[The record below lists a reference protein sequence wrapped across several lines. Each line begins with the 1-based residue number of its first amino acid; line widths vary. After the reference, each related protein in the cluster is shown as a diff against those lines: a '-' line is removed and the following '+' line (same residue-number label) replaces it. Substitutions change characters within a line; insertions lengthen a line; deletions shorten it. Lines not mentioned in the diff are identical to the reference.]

1 MTAYVDRRWPV
12 HNLDPRV
19 KIAWSVVVSLLAVI
33 LRHPLSLAALLAVA
47 VVPWC
52 LVRRPSLRLRWLLA
66 VVGTTVVGS
75 MVSQGFFYGS
85 APRTEWLTL
94 LPGLSLCKEGIIYGA
109 VVSLRLLSAMAAG
122 GLVVFTTQPS
132 DLVLALHKLRVPE
145 PLAFTLT
152 LALRLLPEMVEQGKR
167 ILAAQ
172 QPQEA
177 GGRGFVSALRRFR
190 RLLVPLLAASLRSA
204 RQAAL
209 AAEIQTRCPAGVP
222 PRDLRLTAADWA
234 ATAGLA
240 LLAAAGIAGAL
251 LGYDAP
257 WGEDPAGPAWLY
269 FAAALGLL
277 AALGAALAL
286 GARKRPFRP
295 FTAHELAMAAVL
307 ICLLRIAVVP
317 WQIGLAKLPGLN
329 ALIFAVPYTVIFL
342 LGLRLVPRPGFA
354 TLLILGQGL
363 FGQLLGGGIN
373 PAWWPYYLWCAF
385 GVEVLL
391 FWTGYQMRN
400 LPVMLAAGML
410 RGLLASSYTYLIA
423 APFIWHKFYAPWY
436 IAMMILMDLAGCAI
450 GAAVAWRLGPAVEK
464 AASASGL

>member
-1 MTAYVDRRWPV
+1 MTAAGDRRWPV
-12 HNLDPRV
+12 QDLDPRV

-33 LRHPLSLAALLAVA
+33 LRHPLWLAALLAVA
-47 VVPWC
+47 VAPWC
-52 LVRRPSLRLRWLLA
+52 LVRRPPVRLRWLLA
-66 VVGTTVVGS
+66 VVGTTVIGS
-75 MVSQGFFYGS
+75 MISQGFFYAA

-94 LPGLSLCKEGIIYGA
+94 LPGLSLCREGIVYGA

-132 DLVLALHKLRVPE
+132 DLVLALRKLRAPE

-177 GGRGFVSALRRFR
+177 GGRGFVSAIRRFR
-190 RLLVPLLAASLRSA
+190 RMLAPLLAAALGSA

-209 AAEIQTRCPAGVP
+209 AAEVRAGCPAGVP
-222 PRDLRLTAADWA
+222 PRGLRFAAADWA
-234 ATAGLA
+234 ATAGLV

-286 GARKRPFRP
+286 GAQ
-295 FTAHELAMAAVL
+295 TALPSVHGPRTGDGRSADLSVADRRRSVAD
-307 ICLLRIAVVP
+307 RFG
-317 WQIGLAKLPGLN
+317 QLPGLN

-363 FGQLLGGGIN
+363 FGQLLGAGIN
-373 PAWWPYYLWCAF
+373 PAWWPYYLWCAL

-391 FWTGYQMRN
+391 FWTGHEMRN
-400 LPVMLAAGML
+400 LPVMLAAGMF
-410 RGLLASSYTYLIA
+410 RGLLAGSYTYLVA